1 MKETYKILKYLRL
14 SIDDDGDGES
24 NSIHYQRKLI
34 DGYIE
39 EHFRGRQLYIDEIV
53 DDGYSGTNFR
63 RPGITRALNT

>member
-39 EHFRGRQLYIDEIV
+39 EHFRGR
-53 DDGYSGTNFR
+53 
-63 RPGITRALNT
+63 